1 MTNLVKSAWIE
12 GHRLRLRNATE
23 ADAAFIFGLRHD
35 PERNRH
41 MSATSPLLED
51 QRNWLARYAAD
62 GSQAYFIIESAAGHV
77 PLGTVRLYDARDNSF
92 CWGSWMLVP
101 GAPAFAA
108 IESALVVYCYALELG
123 FTAAHFEVQEGN
135 VAVSRF
141 HENFGAVR
149 IGQVNGQIQYTL
161 GHERML
167 ESLGRYRRFLP
178 DGIRRGPLI

>member
-1 MTNLVKSAWIE
+1 MTDLVKSSWIE

-51 QRNWLARYAAD
+51 QRNWLVRYAAD
-62 GSQAYFIIESAAGHV
+62 GSQAYFIIESAAGHE
-77 PLGTVRLYDARDNSF
+77 PLGTVRLYDAKGDSF

-101 GAPAFAA
+101 GAPPFAA

-123 FTAAHFEVQEGN
+123 FKAAHFEVQEGN

-149 IGQVNGQIQYTL
+149 VGRENRQIQYTL
-161 GHERML
+161 SHERML
-167 ESLGRYRRFLP
+167 ESLRRYRRFLP
-178 DGIRRGPLI
+178 DGIRRGPSL